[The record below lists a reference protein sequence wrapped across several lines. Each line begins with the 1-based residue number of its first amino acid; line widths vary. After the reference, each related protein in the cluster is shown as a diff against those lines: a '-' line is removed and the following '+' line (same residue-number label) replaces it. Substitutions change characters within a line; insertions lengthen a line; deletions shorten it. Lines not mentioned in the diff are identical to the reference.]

1 MREKEIATSILFVR
15 HGQTDFPLDR
25 IYCDDA
31 EDPALNQ
38 NGVAQANRAAA
49 YLAPIPLAAIYAS
62 PCQRTLATANAV
74 AAALERPN
82 VRVDVRPTLMERRFG
97 IWEGLF
103 FHEIESQ
110 YPEEYRRWKSDNSG
124 YKPQGGE
131 SIFDMLAR
139 IKPTLEEI
147 IAKHKGETVAVVG
160 HVGPIRAMIADA
172 LCLPLTEYRRIAI
185 DYASISQINYGRKQN
200 NLIFCNMADRRLG

>member
-25 IYCDDA
+25 IYCDDT

-74 AAALERPN
+74 AAALERPK

-147 IAKHKGETVAVVG
+147 VAKHKGETVAVVG

>member
-38 NGVAQANRAAA
+38 NGVAQANRAAT
-49 YLAPIPLAAIYAS
+49 YLASIPLAAIYSS

-74 AAALERPN
+74 AAALERPS
-82 VRVDVRPTLMERRFG
+82 VRVDVRPALMERRFG

-147 IAKHKGETVAVVG
+147 ITKHKGETVAVVG

-185 DYASISQINYGRKQN
+185 DYASISQVNYGRKQN

>member
-62 PCQRTLATANAV
+62 PCQRTRATANAV

-82 VRVDVRPTLMERRFG
+82 VSVDVRPALMERRFG

-147 IAKHKGETVAVVG
+147 ITKHKGETVAVVG

-172 LCLPLTEYRRIAI
+172 LCLPLTEYRRITV
-185 DYASISQINYGRKQN
+185 DYASISQVNYGRKQN

>member
-25 IYCDDA
+25 IYCDDT
-31 EDPALNQ
+31 EDPALNR
-38 NGVAQANRAAA
+38 NGIAQANRAAA

-147 IAKHKGETVAVVG
+147 ITMHKGETVAVVG

-185 DYASISQINYGRKQN
+185 DYASISQINYARKQN